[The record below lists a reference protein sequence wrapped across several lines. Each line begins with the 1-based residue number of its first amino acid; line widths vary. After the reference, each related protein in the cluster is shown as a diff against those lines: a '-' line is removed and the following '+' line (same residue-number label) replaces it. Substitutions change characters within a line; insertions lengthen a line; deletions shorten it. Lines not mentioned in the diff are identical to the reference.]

1 MSVVALRDIRAGEE
15 VFTNYGYTT
24 EQEYSARGI
33 SLDWICVKG
42 KCI

>member
-24 EQEYSARGI
+24 EQQFTDSGI
-33 SLDWICVKG
+33 SLDLVCEKG
-42 KCI
+42 FCI